1 MQSSIFIIG
10 AIALVVIVFL
20 MIVLAPSMRNR
31 GYNDTREKD
40 AIELEKIVDQEI
52 ERAKGQ
58 RRYQY

>member
-1 MQSSIFIIG
+1 MQLSIYIIG

-31 GYNDTREKD
+31 GYTDTREKD
-40 AIELEKIVDQEI
+40 TLELEKIVDQEI